1 MRFLIPPR
9 RFAVLRSRPRADT
22 ATFGPVIPSA
32 GMALPNCAPKKRRLG
47 RTGLAPLLVLI
58 AAVAVPS
65 NSVAAEG
72 PAGKPATRIL
82 TIAHRG
88 AHQWL
93 PEDTM
98 PAIEKALDLGVDFVE
113 LDVRFTS
120 DGVPVLMHDTTVN
133 RTTDGHGLVRD
144 LTLAEIKRLDAAGAP
159 EWRGKFHDLR
169 VPTLEEALRAMKG
182 RAWAYVNQ
190 KDPPR
195 PVEVEL
201 LREYGFLPGS
211 AVIAGRNEQV
221 LAFHELVPTAD
232 LLLNITGI
240 EDIPAV
246 LASAPR
252 LKGFN
257 TRAKIVTR
265 ELVEAAHANG
275 VLVFTNALGDD
286 DNPGDMRRV
295 IAAGVDAIQTNQPDV
310 LLRLVGVFD
319 KGWLGGNTQVVGR
332 PMQRRSP

>member
-1 MRFLIPPR
+1 MRFLIPSR
-9 RFAVLRSRPRADT
+9 RFVVLRSRPRADS
-22 ATFGPVIPSA
+22 ATFGPVIRFA
-32 GMALPNCAPKKRRLG
+32 AMALPTYAPRVSRLG
-47 RTGLAPLLVLI
+47 RSGLALLLALT
-58 AAVAVPS
+58 AAAAVPS

-72 PAGKPATRIL
+72 PAGEPARRIL

-98 PAIEKALDLGVDFVE
+98 PAIETALDLGVDFVE
-113 LDVRFTS
+113 LDIRFTS

-144 LTLAEIKRLDAAGAP
+144 MTLAEIKRLDAAGAP

-182 RAWAYVNQ
+182 RASAYVNQ

-195 PVEVEL
+195 PVEIEL

-232 LLLNITGI
+232 LLLNIRGI
-240 EDIPAV
+240 DDIPAV
-246 LASAPR
+246 LASVPR

-265 ELVEAAHANG
+265 ELVEAAHADG

-286 DNPGDMRRV
+286 DNPGDMQRV
-295 IAAGVDAIQTNQPDV
+295 IVAGVDAIQTNQPEV
-310 LLRLVGVFD
+310 LLRLLGARD
-319 KGWLGGNTQVVGR
+319 KGRLGGNTQAVER
-332 PMQRRSP
+332 PMKRPSP

>member
-1 MRFLIPPR
+1 MPSPNHPSKVR
-9 RFAVLRSRPRADT
+9 RLRRI
-22 ATFGPVIPSA
+22 GPV
-32 GMALPNCAPKKRRLG
+32 L
-47 RTGLAPLLVLI
+47 LLVLI
-58 AAVAVPS
+58 ATAAVPS

-72 PAGKPATRIL
+72 PADKPATRIL

-98 PAIEKALDLGVDFVE
+98 PAIEKAVELGVDFVE

-169 VPTLEEALRAMKG
+169 VPTLEEALQAIKG
-182 RAWAYVNQ
+182 RASAYVNQ

-195 PVEVEL
+195 LVEIHL
-201 LREYGFLPGS
+201 LWKYGFYPGHT
-211 AVIAGRNEQV
+211 VVAGRNQRV
-221 LAFHELVPTAD
+221 LAFRELAPRAD
-232 LLLNITGI
+232 LLLNIRDI
-240 EDIPAV
+240 DDIPAV
-246 LASAPR
+246 LASVPR

-265 ELVEAAHANG
+265 ELVEAAHADG

-286 DNPGDMRRV
+286 DNPGDMQRV

-310 LLRLVGVFD
+310 LLRLLGEAD
-319 KGWLGGNTQVVGR
+319 KGWRSGNAQEVGR
-332 PMQRRSP
+332 LPGRQGQ